1 MKRLFILIV
10 TLAMISFVAC
20 TTSTKKVQ
28 PVNADSVKVKV
39 DTTKKDTSKS
49 VKVDTTKVRPIPR
62 PTK

>member
-1 MKRLFILIV
+1 MKKILTIV
-10 TLAMISFVAC
+10 IAIAMISFVAC
-20 TTSTKKVQ
+20 VSSTKKVQ